1 MTIVGTVGTV
11 VGTIGTI
18 VGTIGT
24 IVGKTVGKT
33 VGSLFNSDQK
43 MAATI
48 PAPPNMAIAANTF
61 INAMIC

>member
-1 MTIVGTVGTV
+1 MVGTVVGTIGTV

-18 VGTIGT
+18 VG
-24 IVGKTVGKT
+24 KA